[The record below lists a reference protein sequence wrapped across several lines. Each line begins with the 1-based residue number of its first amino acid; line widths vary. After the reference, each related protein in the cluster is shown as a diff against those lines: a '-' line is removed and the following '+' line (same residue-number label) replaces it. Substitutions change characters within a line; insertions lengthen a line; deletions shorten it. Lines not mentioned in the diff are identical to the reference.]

1 VGVDVQ
7 GNRLAVHLV
16 GWGREQRCW
25 VLDWLEIP
33 GDPTKAEVW
42 EKLDEYLAQPLV
54 NEFGVQMRIA
64 AVGVDAR
71 YLKDSVLKYTPAA
84 HRNVFAMQGEH
95 SLSKTILSSATKP
108 DKNRRGRTSKRS
120 VDIWS
125 VNSSAAKEWL
135 FLRLQEDAKRDPP
148 TGWCAFRRRCG
159 EEYYTQLTAEIYD
172 PRKRLW
178 VKQQARNEALDTY
191 CYALAATFHP
201 NVGCTSSRRPTG

>member
-1 VGVDVQ
+1 
-7 GNRLAVHLV
+7 
-16 GWGREQRCW
+16 
-25 VLDWLEIP
+25 
-33 GDPTKAEVW
+33 
-42 EKLDEYLAQPLV
+42 
-54 NEFGVQMRIA
+54 
-64 AVGVDAR
+64 
-71 YLKDSVLKYTPAA
+71 
-84 HRNVFAMQGEH
+84 MQGEH

-135 FLRLQEDAKRDPP
+135 FLRLQDDAKRRSAEQRLVRFPA
-148 TGWCAFRRRCG
+148 GCR

-178 VKQQARNEALDTY
+178 VKQQARNEALDTF
-191 CYALAATFHP
+191 CYALAASYHP